1 MAISLQQE
9 GYCEA
14 NYRRT
19 QRLRKESNKIA
30 PDQKYNSVSVIRRKF
45 GPPLFYKSL
54 AYLAADFVRPRPN
67 FFCESFASE
76 FHMHRV
82 HAPVITTFEV

>member
-30 PDQKYNSVSVIRRKF
+30 PDQIYNSVSVIRRKF
-45 GPPLFYKSL
+45 GPPLFGL
-54 AYLAADFVRPRPN
+54 VP
-67 FFCESFASE
+67 
-76 FHMHRV
+76 
-82 HAPVITTFEV
+82 